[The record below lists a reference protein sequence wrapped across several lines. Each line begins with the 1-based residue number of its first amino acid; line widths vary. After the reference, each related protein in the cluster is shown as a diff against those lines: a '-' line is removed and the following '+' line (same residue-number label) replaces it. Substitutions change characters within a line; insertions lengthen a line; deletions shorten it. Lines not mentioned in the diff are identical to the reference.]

1 MKGEIYMAETE
12 LQKIEKEMQK
22 LRERKKEILDEVR
35 AKKDSEKK
43 VRKEEVEKAYKN
55 FIDLLEK
62 YENDYEDGY
71 KVTLSGNFS
80 C

>member
-1 MKGEIYMAETE
+1 METE
-12 LQKIEKEMQK
+12 LQKIEKEMRK
-22 LRERKKEILDEVR
+22 LRERKQEILNEVR

-43 VRKEEVEKAYKN
+43 ERQAEVEKAYKN
-55 FIDLLEK
+55 FINLLEK

>member
-1 MKGEIYMAETE
+1 MTNNETE

-22 LRERKKEILDEVR
+22 LRDRKKEILDEVR
-35 AKKDSEKK
+35 ARKDSEKK

-55 FIDLLEK
+55 FVELLEK
-62 YENDYEDGY
+62 YENDYDEGY
-71 KVTLSGNFS
+71 KVTLSGKFS

>member
-1 MKGEIYMAETE
+1 MAETE